1 MFPERRRE
9 RHGSGLEGEAGR
21 EGSKGKGLLGRGSTR
36 AEGRWAFRRQTGKL
50 LRRERGGGGSN
61 QVQAGKEG
69 GEKGREPESKLE
81 MWPQT

>member
-1 MFPERRRE
+1 MGIPKAD
-9 RHGSGLEGEAGR
+9 GKVAQEG
-21 EGSKGKGLLGRGSTR
+21 T
-36 AEGRWAFRRQTGKL
+36 
-50 LRRERGGGGSN
+50 GGSN